1 MNTNKLPEAALF
13 YAQRLSWAVFPLKPE
28 AKTPATAHGFKDA
41 ATDPKTVRAWWQ
53 RTPNA
58 NIGMATGGVL
68 VLDFDAHK
76 PDYNGADL
84 LDMLLEE
91 YPTAT
96 ADTARGGV
104 HLFFAQRPG
113 VQLTNATG
121 SLPKGVDVRGHGGY
135 VAMPP
140 SVYTWGG
147 QTGAYSWRAGREA
160 GNVQLAPV
168 PLFVVDLI
176 LAPAEAGNRPDGKR
190 ADDVIAEFNRTHRIA
205 DMLTAH
211 GYTVGKHAGS
221 FTRLARPGK
230 PASETSLVIAVVN
243 GAERSY
249 HHSTSD
255 ALHTDKH
262 ARDAFDVWT
271 HLEHGGDAKQAYIAA
286 KQAQGKWTDAK
297 PPKGSGTATA
307 GGAANRNGD
316 GGKRNETGGASF
328 DGGKHDYGNACF
340 ALEHAGACFAYT
352 DALGWL
358 TWTGTHWDGD
368 TAEAQVHGAMVDA
381 LQTRCTLALQQND
394 LDGLKAATPT
404 AKHTRDAL
412 YHFRH
417 LVTVPT
423 GTFDTEAHLLNTLSG
438 VVDLRTGELA
448 THEPS
453 NRFTYCVPTHYKPG
467 ETSELWERLLLD
479 WFNQDHEVMLYL
491 QRAMGYT
498 LTGESK
504 EECLFFVHGPGRAG
518 KGTLVN
524 TVAGLLGAPLAQGV
538 QFNAFTNT
546 SDAQN
551 FRLAPL
557 RNARMVTASES
568 RKGERLNEAIVK
580 QVTGRDAIQAAH
592 KYGQPFTFTPQF
604 KLWLMSNDLPRGD
617 VDDDAFWYRVRL
629 FTLTKS
635 HMGSE
640 DNGIKDALTQRDN
653 RQGILAWLVHG
664 AMRYYAKGLGTPAS
678 LLQNAQNAR
687 QEQDHVFQWLTER
700 CEVKEGAET
709 DAGELFASYSDWCE
723 ENGID
728 KAKLCKA
735 GLLDKLNIGGAQN
748 GRTSKWVNKAPLVV
762 KLVTGVML
770 Q

>member
-1 MNTNKLPEAALF
+1 MTVKLPEAATF
-13 YAQRLSWAVFPLKPE
+13 YAQRLDWAVFPLKPE

-41 ATDPKTVRAWWQ
+41 SKDLDTIRTWWQ

-58 NIGMATGGVL
+58 NIGMATGAVI

-76 PDYNGADL
+76 PDYAGGEL
-84 LDMLLEE
+84 LDLLLEE

-113 VQLTNATG
+113 LQLTNASG

-140 SVYTWGG
+140 SVYAWDG
-147 QTGAYSWRAGREA
+147 QTGVYKWRAGREPW
-160 GNVQLAPV
+160 NVQLAPL

-176 LAPAEAGNRPDGKR
+176 LAPSEAGKRPDGKR
-190 ADDVIAEFNRTHRIA
+190 ADDVIATFNQAHRLTEL
-205 DMLTAH
+205 LTAH
-211 GYTVGKHAGS
+211 GYEVGRASGGL
-221 FTRLARPGK
+221 TRLRRPGG
-230 PASETSLVIAVVN
+230 TSQSVLVSAIN
-243 GAERSY
+243 GIERSY
-249 HHSTSD
+249 HFSTSD

-316 GGKRNETGGASF
+316 SGKRNKTGGASF
-328 DGGKHDYGNACF
+328 DGGKNDYGNACF
-340 ALEHAGACFAYT
+340 ALEHAGARFAYS

-358 TWTGTHWDGD
+358 TWTGTHWNGD

-381 LQTRCTLALQQND
+381 LRTRCTLALQRND

-453 NRFTYCVPTHYKPG
+453 NRFTYCVPTDYKPG

-653 RQGILAWLVHG
+653 REGVLAWLIHG

-678 LLQNAQNAR
+678 VLQNAQNAR

-700 CEVKEGAET
+700 CEVKEGGET

-728 KAKLCKA
+728 KAKLSKA
-735 GLLDKLNIGGAQN
+735 GLLDKLNKKGHQTR
-748 GRTSKWVNKAPLVV
+748 RTSKWVNKAPLVV
-762 KLVTGVML
+762 KLVKGVTL